1 MIYSSREE
9 MIEAKE
15 SEMSQLIQKQN
26 DLAYVEQEV
35 SQGKSNII
43 GSGARHTKYLESI
56 YRWTDEAETRESL
69 IMLIETTVGNSYYE
83 LCDLQNIEI
92 GDEPLTHEMIDEICE
107 EFRTGVRIFAD
118 ENRVWTGSYTQDP
131 EWRAWIDHTPESEM
145 SIIENRIN
153 AMAKELMDGADE
165 DRKIKTVDLVKIAKG
180 ETLETGIALEKMI
193 EAKGYE
199 IVVQQPRTPKSFY
212 VARGDYERRGPKKL

>member
-1 MIYSSREE
+1 MIYTSKEE

-43 GSGARHTKYLESI
+43 GSGARHTKYLESF

-118 ENRVWTGSYTQDP
+118 ENRVWTGSYTQDH
-131 EWRAWIDHTPESEM
+131 EWTAWNDYTSFMFAWKRASGT
-145 SIIENRIN
+145 
-153 AMAKELMDGADE
+153 
-165 DRKIKTVDLVKIAKG
+165 
-180 ETLETGIALEKMI
+180 
-193 EAKGYE
+193 
-199 IVVQQPRTPKSFY
+199 
-212 VARGDYERRGPKKL
+212 